1 MYYAPFHAN
10 DGADVLLNTNSPT
23 KIRSMPMDK
32 SATASTVTIMLAE
45 TVGNPNDNTSED
57 NISDTNPEPI
67 CTARNHLGV
76 SYLSNI
82 RRPNVLGYLYSRIYS
97 QSRQ

>member
-1 MYYAPFHAN
+1 
-10 DGADVLLNTNSPT
+10 
-23 KIRSMPMDK
+23 MDK
-32 SATASTVTIMLAE
+32 SATESTVTIMLAE

-57 NISDTNPEPI
+57 NISDTYPEPI

-76 SYLSNI
+76 SYLSNT
-82 RRPNVLGYLYSRIYS
+82 RRPNVLAYLYSRIYS